1 MKMASL
7 FGGSV
12 FIGTMTFFAASA
24 PAQNIDIGKIEY
36 QTSCASCHGA
46 GAKGDGPMSNEL
58 KKRPTDLTGLAK
70 KNNGVFPLNSV
81 YRIIDGRDAIA
92 SHGSREMPVWGYRF
106 VPGEHFDLKLSD
118 DYVYS
123 PPSSPESVVHAR
135 ILAVVDYLNRIQEK

>member
-92 SHGSREMPVWGYRF
+92 
-106 VPGEHFDLKLSD
+106 
-118 DYVYS
+118 
-123 PPSSPESVVHAR
+123 
-135 ILAVVDYLNRIQEK
+135 